1 MIVSGSLWFRVYIMV
16 GSDAR
21 IDIGFGFMRKLGFLS
36 LRLELLSCAT
46 ETNSCLPACDISRRL
61 KFLTVQSIT
70 AEKKKGTVLFVLRL
84 RGPHTR
90 HTVPLGFG
98 WNAAFDSVASR
109 GSGIP
114 GLLVWLVTCPNSNH
128 SFSLQAYK

>member
-1 MIVSGSLWFRVYIMV
+1 MIVSGSLWFRLYRMV

-70 AEKKKGTVLFVLRL
+70 AEKK
-84 RGPHTR
+84 R
-90 HTVPLGFG
+90 HCAFCAAPPRSTHKAHRAFG
-98 WNAAFDSVASR
+98 WNAAFGSVASR

-128 SFSLQAYK
+128 SFSLQKYK